1 MSFTSLPE
9 GKVSSLRMVDTDPR
23 RVVLEHN
30 GGDYSI
36 QHFTI
41 GEKRSALGNH
51 YHKGKREVFTILN
64 GGGYIVTQR
73 VDEDGR
79 PIGTI
84 FKTSLKEGNV
94 IVIDPFM
101 THTFVLEPG
110 TQMISYSSA
119 PFDPKN
125 MDFNRHV
132 LVDEA
137 SLEIR
142 MSEKA

>member
-1 MSFTSLPE
+1 MSIASLPE
-9 GKVSSLRMVDTDPR
+9 GKVFSLREVDTDPR
-23 RVVLEHN
+23 RAVLEHN

-41 GEKRSALGNH
+41 GKKRSALGNH
-51 YHKGKREVFTILN
+51 YHKGKREIFTILM
-64 GGGYIVTQR
+64 GGGYVVTQR

-94 IVIDPFM
+94 IVVDPFT
-101 THTFVLEPG
+101 THTFVLEQG
-110 TQMISYSSA
+110 TEMICFSSA
-119 PFDPKN
+119 PFDPNN
-125 MDFNRHV
+125 MDHNEHI
-132 LVDEA
+132 LVDKV